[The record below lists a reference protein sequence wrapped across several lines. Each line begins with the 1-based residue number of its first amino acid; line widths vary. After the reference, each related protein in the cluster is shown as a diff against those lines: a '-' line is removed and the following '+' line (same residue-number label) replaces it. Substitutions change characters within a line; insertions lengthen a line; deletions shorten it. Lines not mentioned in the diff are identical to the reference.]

1 MAAGDQQPP
10 GQDNLSFSRRYF
22 IPLGDII
29 HNHLDTFLFEK
40 FHHYPTFCLHNFHYI
55 HLFLIWISVSARI
68 AKILDPNNPHL
79 RTGYRGCFCV
89 YLWGVAPM
97 VNVKESLQLVRI
109 YALPCLK
116 FLMSED
122 CRRSQNIFLQQ
133 GQSRIFEKAP
143 LQGDRQVLRL
153 AQKDSSATFM
163 SRWVGEADLLFR
175 YFSPSST
182 WFQFEIPAISVPP
195 LFSEFISGTFLDQ

>member
-1 MAAGDQQPP
+1 
-10 GQDNLSFSRRYF
+10 
-22 IPLGDII
+22 
-29 HNHLDTFLFEK
+29 
-40 FHHYPTFCLHNFHYI
+40 
-55 HLFLIWISVSARI
+55 
-68 AKILDPNNPHL
+68 
-79 RTGYRGCFCV
+79 
-89 YLWGVAPM
+89 M

-122 CRRSQNIFLQQ
+122 CRRSRNIFLQQ

-153 AQKDSSATFM
+153 TQKDSSATFM
-163 SRWVGEADLLFR
+163 SRWVGELTIQGAATLLFR